1 MRRRK
6 ADLGRRV
13 NRDLR
18 VEFSESG
25 LTSYA
30 GLELVIRYFQ
40 RIDLNGL
47 IRQHL
52 SGLAGDFATTAMVRV
67 MLGLLIAGG
76 RRLQHVTPWT
86 NWNRF

>member
-13 NRDLR
+13 NRELR

-30 GLELVIRYFQ
+30 GLELLIRYFR
-40 RIDLNGL
+40 RIELNGL

-52 SGLAGDFATTAMVRV
+52 SGLAGDFAVTAMVRV
-67 MLGLLIAGG
+67 VLAMLIVGG
-76 RRLQHVTPWT
+76 GGCSTSRTWSAIR
-86 NWNRF
+86 